1 MKQGLLS
8 VLLIFGIGLS
18 VSAQISEN
26 TSLTNLYKNAASYPG
41 LKAKT
46 AGIEAA
52 KFNQTITKRKILP
65 GIQFQAQNTYGSYEG
80 TAGAFFPVGGIFNVS
95 GDGPSSETAVNTFI
109 SATAQWDFIQFGKHR
124 DEVKLAEIDKDKAE
138 TDFELADIDL
148 KKEITA
154 VYLSW
159 QYANYMQ
166 DWAKR
171 EVERDS
177 IILKLAQ
184 TRVNSGLASAADS
197 LLAKTKLKQTLAQ
210 KSDWEAQMRTAE
222 NRIKEYAGISVGKE
236 KPHQQFLSTLNDN
249 LVQVEQKSHPLL
261 EAKKQEKERLEIQ
274 EKNITHQVLPNISL
288 LAGGMFRGVGF
299 SDQGSQWKDSYE
311 LPINNYL
318 VGVGMT
324 WDISSFYDH
333 GVKKRLNQQEQ
344 IRIKEEETAVERH
357 LEERENSLL
366 YHIDKSLE
374 EIEDAEEAYA
384 AASESYRLFKV
395 RYESGIIDLATLLQI
410 QQTLQFTEKSRLKAY
425 YDYWNYWNAYAYSQ
439 ADFSVLTT
447 VFN

>member
-197 LLAKTKLKQTLAQ
+197 LL
-210 KSDWEAQMRTAE
+210 
-222 NRIKEYAGISVGKE
+222 
-236 KPHQQFLSTLNDN
+236 
-249 LVQVEQKSHPLL
+249 
-261 EAKKQEKERLEIQ
+261 
-274 EKNITHQVLPNISL
+274 
-288 LAGGMFRGVGF
+288 
-299 SDQGSQWKDSYE
+299 
-311 LPINNYL
+311 
-318 VGVGMT
+318 
-324 WDISSFYDH
+324 
-333 GVKKRLNQQEQ
+333 
-344 IRIKEEETAVERH
+344 
-357 LEERENSLL
+357 
-366 YHIDKSLE
+366 
-374 EIEDAEEAYA
+374 
-384 AASESYRLFKV
+384 
-395 RYESGIIDLATLLQI
+395 
-410 QQTLQFTEKSRLKAY
+410 
-425 YDYWNYWNAYAYSQ
+425 
-439 ADFSVLTT
+439 
-447 VFN
+447 

>member
-8 VLLIFGIGLS
+8 VLLIFGIGLTL
-18 VSAQISEN
+18 SAQISEN
-26 TSLTNLYKNAASYPG
+26 TSLTNLYENAASYPG

-46 AGIEAA
+46 ANIEAA
-52 KFNQTITKRKILP
+52 KLNHTITKRQILP
-65 GIQFQAQNTYGSYEG
+65 GIQLQAQNTYGSYEG

-95 GDGPSSETAVNTFI
+95 GDGSSGDTAVNTFI
-109 SATAQWDFIQFGKHR
+109 SATAQWDIIQFGKHK
-124 DEVKLAEIDKDKAE
+124 DQVKLAQVDKNKAE
-138 TDFELADIDL
+138 TNYELADVDL
-148 KKEITA
+148 KKKITDI
-154 VYLSW
+154 YLSW

-166 DWAKR
+166 DWAKK

-184 TRVNSGLASAADS
+184 SRVNSGLASAADS

-210 KSDWEAQMRTAE
+210 KNEWEAQTQTAK
-222 NRIKEYAGISVGKE
+222 NRIKEYAGLAVEKE
-236 KPHQQFLSTLNDN
+236 NPHQQFLSTLEDGF
-249 LVQVEQKSHPLL
+249 VEQESKNHPLL
-261 EAKKQEKERLEIQ
+261 EIKEQEKERLAIQ
-274 EKNITHQVLPNISL
+274 EKNINHQLFPNISL

-299 SDQGSQWKDSYE
+299 SNEGSQWKDSYE

-344 IRIKEEETAVERH
+344 TQIKEEQEAVERH
-357 LEERENSLL
+357 LEERESSLL
-366 YHIDKSLE
+366 YHIKKSLA
-374 EIEDAEEAYA
+374 EIEDTEEAYT

-395 RYESGIIDLATLLQI
+395 RYESGIIDLTTLLQI

-425 YDYWNYWNAYAYSQ
+425 YDYWNYWSAYSYAQ

>member
-1 MKQGLLS
+1 
-8 VLLIFGIGLS
+8 
-18 VSAQISEN
+18 
-26 TSLTNLYKNAASYPG
+26 
-41 LKAKT
+41 
-46 AGIEAA
+46 
-52 KFNQTITKRKILP
+52 
-65 GIQFQAQNTYGSYEG
+65 
-80 TAGAFFPVGGIFNVS
+80 
-95 GDGPSSETAVNTFI
+95 
-109 SATAQWDFIQFGKHR
+109 
-124 DEVKLAEIDKDKAE
+124 
-138 TDFELADIDL
+138 
-148 KKEITA
+148 
-154 VYLSW
+154 
-159 QYANYMQ
+159 
-166 DWAKR
+166 
-171 EVERDS
+171 
-177 IILKLAQ
+177 
-184 TRVNSGLASAADS
+184 
-197 LLAKTKLKQTLAQ
+197 
-210 KSDWEAQMRTAE
+210 
-222 NRIKEYAGISVGKE
+222 
-236 KPHQQFLSTLNDN
+236 FLSTLNDN